1 MKDCPFQDFES
12 YIQPLHALPEWS
24 VKSNKLCRY
33 FELLLQDA
41 LPKGYIGPGDE
52 PLLFARHI
60 IDSLLPYTLPDVYGI
75 TERSGAI
82 ADLGS
87 GAGLPGIV
95 TAILFPASHVYL
107 IDSARGRLEFAEYA
121 AKHAGVNN
129 VKPVAANL
137 SLDLGLK
144 ADLATFRAFRK
155 PLASLEYSLMVL
167 KSAGKALYWR
177 SSKLILNGA
186 AEDRLASL
194 GFSSGTYYSL
204 PAPELIGN
212 RGVYLFERLRAANGF
227 PRSGKKIMADPL
239 VLSVE

>member
-1 MKDCPFQDFES
+1 MIACPFQDFES
-12 YIQPLHALPEWS
+12 YIHPLPALPDWS
-24 VKSNKLCRY
+24 VKNNKLCLY

-41 LPKGYIGPGDE
+41 LPKGFIGPGE
-52 PLLFARHI
+52 ERLLFARHI
-60 IDSLLPYTLPDVYGI
+60 IDSLMPYTLPDVYAF
-75 TERSGAI
+75 TEQSGVI

-95 TAILFPASHVYL
+95 TAILFPASQVYL
-107 IDSARGRLEFAEYA
+107 MDSARGRLEFAEHA
-121 AKHAGVNN
+121 ARHAGVNN
-129 VKPVAANL
+129 VKVVAANL
-137 SLDLGLK
+137 SLELGLK

-155 PLASLEYSLMVL
+155 PLASLEYALMVL
-167 KSAGKALYWR
+167 KPAGKALYWR
-177 SSKLILNGA
+177 SSKLILNGV

-194 GFSSGTYYSL
+194 GFSSGTYYPL

-212 RGVYLFERLRAANGF
+212 RGVYLFERLREAKGF